1 MRAYVLAGDAV
12 GMQHFVAERW
22 ARRSRKHAS
31 CCMRDSP
38 NEKPLLDCPQKHP
51 ASRTM
56 IQSIVATATLN
67 RPGRLNACTAP
78 LGEAL
83 RAAG

>member
-1 MRAYVLAGDAV
+1 MTEAD
-12 GMQHFVAERW
+12 
-22 ARRSRKHAS
+22 
-31 CCMRDSP
+31 
-38 NEKPLLDCPQKHP
+38 KPLLL
-51 ASRTM
+51 
-56 IQSIVATATLN
+56 SIDARGIATATLN

>member
-1 MRAYVLAGDAV
+1 
-12 GMQHFVAERW
+12 
-22 ARRSRKHAS
+22 
-31 CCMRDSP
+31 MRDSP

>member
-1 MRAYVLAGDAV
+1 
-12 GMQHFVAERW
+12 
-22 ARRSRKHAS
+22 
-31 CCMRDSP
+31 MRDSP

-56 IQSIVATATLN
+56 IQSIVATIRAKAGQEAELKAGALYEVAHRIATLN
-67 RPGRLNACTAP
+67 RPGRLNVCTAP